1 MELRNLRHFVAVAD
15 TLNFRVA
22 GERLHLTQPAI
33 TRSIAGL
40 ERELGVQL
48 FHRDTREVVLT
59 AHGAQLLEKARRILA
74 GTDDFT
80 YAAHALSAASDR
92 QLRVGVY
99 GNGLAELTHPVLEEF
114 CERHPDT
121 VVQIRE
127 ADFARGIDPLLC
139 GEYDVALIR
148 SPVDLPVLR
157 TVRLFLEPMDLL
169 VWHGHRLAG
178 QPATQVY
185 ELFTEPW
192 VTLPPSIPSAWG
204 ASWLCLDQRH
214 GSTPTVGGYARTEG
228 EFGAAVAYRKFVA
241 LLPASVQRLRP
252 HPGVRAVR
260 ARNVSL
266 LPAAVV
272 HPASGYRPAALAFAE
287 VAAEVAA
294 RRLHLVPCAEKP
306 AA

>member
-48 FHRDTREVVLT
+48 FHRDTREVRLT
-59 AHGAQLLEKARRILA
+59 TDGAQLLARARKILA
-74 GTDDFT
+74 GTDDLT
-80 YAAHALSAASDR
+80 YAAHALSAATDR
-92 QLRVGVY
+92 QLRVGIY
-99 GNGLAELTHPVLEEF
+99 GNGLAELTDPVLQEF
-114 CERHPDT
+114 CARHP
-121 VVQIRE
+121 QIALQVRE

-157 TVRLFLEPMDLL
+157 TVQLFLEPMDLM
-169 VWHGHRLAG
+169 VWEGHPLANER
-178 QPATQVY
+178 AAHVY
-185 ELFTEPW
+185 DLFGEPW
-192 VTLPPSIPSAWG
+192 VTLPPSIPSSWG

-228 EFGAAVAYRKFVA
+228 EFGASVAYRKFVA
-241 LLPASVQRLRP
+241 LVPASVQRLRP

-260 ARNVSL
+260 ANDVGL

-272 HPASGYRPAALAFAE
+272 HPVSGYRPAALAFAE
-287 VAAEVAA
+287 VAAQVTA
-294 RRLHLVPCAEKP
+294 RHLSLVPHAERP